1 MKRCT
6 LTFIFT
12 LLAIIAVY
20 DMGYITP
27 MLEAITARIPGHDK
41 TTHVLV
47 TGVLCVMVRLAFP
60 HATFTV
66 MGRSMLRGTILL
78 WTFVT
83 LEECSQMFV
92 ASRSFDLTDLACN
105 YLGLILFGVAA
116 PSIAGA
122 YRARTTQTNDVET
135 VAA

>member
-20 DMGYITP
+20 DLGYITP
-27 MLEAITARIPGHDK
+27 LLEAITARIPGHDK

-47 TGVLCVMVRLAFP
+47 TGSLCLMVRLAFP
-60 HATFTV
+60 HARFSIMGLTV
-66 MGRSMLRGTILL
+66 LRGSALL
-78 WTFVT
+78 WLFVT
-83 LEECSQMFV
+83 VEEFSQMFV

-105 YLGLILFGVAA
+105 YLGLILFGVVG
-116 PSIAGA
+116 PVIASFVNVQRIAKPQPVTG
-122 YRARTTQTNDVET
+122 
-135 VAA
+135 